1 MRAHVLNH
9 KHEAQRRGGSDGG
22 EVEGEGEGKQER
34 EQVLGLMKL

>member
-9 KHEAQRRGGSDGG
+9 KHEAHRRGRSDGG

-34 EQVLGLMKL
+34 EHVLGLMKL